1 MGGVSYNLE
10 SEKDTLDMTPN
21 VLFLREKNDLLDILK
36 MIKRHKQ
43 EAKMSGQSTKE
54 EDDLFYMQWKRR

>member
-54 EDDLFYMQWKRR
+54 YICILSV